1 MVKDVTLRKI
11 KAEESFPVDFWEALR
26 GPRTLPLPRGAG
38 PLQPL
43 PPRPGVA
50 APAPGERNLLI
61 GGGQAATPG
70 LAERPRLPAPVSSPA
85 KWESVCQ
92 LGRSWPSVVVP
103 KVKRSAQH
111 RAPGEAPGAD
121 VSKIYSSAQ
130 LILAGLMCGGW
141 GRVKCQM
148 CVRLGGEIPMAPE
161 EKCSGAWR
169 SGVLAGVLCPL
180 LPHLAWALPTSRRVC
195 FPSEYRERWARGT
208 AGVLPALMPCLRLFW
223 GLHLVS

>member
-1 MVKDVTLRKI
+1 MTLRKI

-50 APAPGERNLLI
+50 AFIHAPAPGERNLLM

-85 KWESVCQ
+85 KRESVCQ

-130 LILAGLMCGGW
+130 LILAGLTCGGW

-180 LPHLAWALPTSRRVC
+180 LPHLAWALPTSHRVC

-208 AGVLPALMPCLRLFW
+208 AGVLPALMP
-223 GLHLVS
+223 